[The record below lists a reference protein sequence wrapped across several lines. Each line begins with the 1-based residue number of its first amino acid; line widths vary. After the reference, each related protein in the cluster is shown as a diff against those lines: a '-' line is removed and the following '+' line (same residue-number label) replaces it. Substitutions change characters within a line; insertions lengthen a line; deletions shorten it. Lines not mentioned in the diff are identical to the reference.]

1 MIELLESPSN
11 VLAVRAVGRLT
22 KEDYETVLEPAVE
35 RHVSETGELRAVIVV
50 GDELDSFTAG
60 AAWEDT
66 KFGIA
71 HWGKWK
77 RCAVVTDKDWVEDGV
92 KIFGWMM
99 PGEVKV
105 FEADDLDDAIE
116 WAAA

>member
-1 MIELLESPSN
+1 MIELLEGPPN
-11 VLAVRAVGRLT
+11 VLVVRAVGRLT
-22 KEDYETVLEPAVE
+22 KDDYQTVLEPAVE
-35 RHVSETGELRAVIVV
+35 RFVGDHGELRAVIVV
-50 GDELDSFTAG
+50 GDEFDSFAPS

-77 RCAVVTDKDWVEDGV
+77 RCAVVTDKDWAKHGV
-92 KIFGWMM
+92 HIFGWMM

-105 FEADDLDDAIE
+105 FDDDDLDDAKE
-116 WAAA
+116 WAAS